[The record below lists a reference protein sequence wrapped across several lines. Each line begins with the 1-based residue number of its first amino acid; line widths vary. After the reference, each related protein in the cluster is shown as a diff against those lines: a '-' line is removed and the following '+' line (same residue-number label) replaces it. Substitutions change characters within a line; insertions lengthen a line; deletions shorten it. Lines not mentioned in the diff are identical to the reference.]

1 MSTAEVITSVPVA
14 HTWINPYSL
23 MIKVIPGAGVLE
35 STQNYYY
42 YDYKESTEL
51 VAEYS
56 KLLPQAESL
65 VQLHYTHLMPIVTRA
80 NDIFIRSLLKPVNQV
95 PDLSDSRIIAIC
107 IIRDSENIRFMPRGE
122 ITCEFASGLV
132 AGELWT
138 EVIANYPV
146 INEDYGLVPG
156 FLQPTMATR
165 GYKQFTDS
173 QETINSLVA
182 QMNRASESYN
192 IGRIELDK
200 MTSESLAKGDVRS
213 HVSDKFYLV
222 AEPIDGNGTVDTGFL
237 AQCRGTDVS
246 LNSRPPG
253 VCLELSV
260 NGNQIKVWDS
270 IVYDNKIT
278 SKQHQVSQLRAQY
291 DMAVH
296 TLRTECAIQD
306 NLNRF
311 ADGAVMEQVI
321 NRLQNPASHPDDT
334 NQLVLC
340 FLGKYIEKCTIREAK
355 QIGVYNPEYLKF
367 MSGLLEKGYHILP
380 MNIEVT
386 VTKNIVT
393 PHPAM
398 ANTTHRVIE
407 NQEYSYRSRIA
418 RVASIVNVESIQ
430 FSSEPIETTYTQ
442 CTTANDSSVTQMT
455 SKYITTALLIW

>member
-1 MSTAEVITSVPVA
+1 MSTAEVITSVQQA

-35 STQNYYY
+35 PTQNYYY

-80 NDIFIRSLLKPVNQV
+80 NDIFIRSLLKPVNQG
-95 PDLSDSRIIAIC
+95 PDLSDSRVIAIC

-146 INEDYGLVPG
+146 INEDYRLVPG

-222 AEPIDGNGTVDTGFL
+222 AEPIDG
-237 AQCRGTDVS
+237 
-246 LNSRPPG
+246 
-253 VCLELSV
+253 

-340 FLGKYIEKCTIREAK
+340 FLGKYIEKCTIRESK

-367 MSGLLEKGYHILP
+367 MSVLLEKGYHILP

-430 FSSEPIETTYTQ
+430 FSSEPMETTYTQ